1 MKMRLA
7 IIDDESTVCRE
18 LTRVLSADNFDVES
32 FQAGAPFLTR
42 MDQHPFDI
50 VLIDLN
56 LPDMDGIDI
65 LTRVKTTHADTE
77 AIIITGHGT
86 IESAVQ
92 AIKQGAYHF
101 ITKPFRLPEV
111 RSLAAG
117 ARDKILLRRENK
129 NLRKALSGVDFM
141 SGFIGASPA
150 MQNVFDLIRKVAA
163 VDCNIL
169 LQAETGTGK
178 EMAARAI
185 HAESPR
191 KNFPFVSFNCGGFTE
206 ELICSELF
214 GYEKGAFTGAAATKI
229 GLLESANGGSVFLDE
244 IGEMPLAM
252 QVKLLHVI
260 QEKRILRVG
269 GVQPI
274 DLQVRIIAA
283 TNRDLKKAIERGEFR
298 EDLFYRLNVVA
309 INLPK
314 LSERR
319 DDIPLLTAHFME
331 KFNAAFSKKTKRISS
346 QAMGIL
352 MNYNFPGNVRELEN
366 IIQRAVALAEGE
378 SIRVSDLPSDLQKLE
393 FSILE
398 GEGLLSLEDTEK
410 QHIEKVL
417 NITAYNTS
425 LTSSI
430 LNIPRTTLWRRM
442 KRFGLVKKPETTPDD

>member
-1 MKMRLA
+1 
-7 IIDDESTVCRE
+7 
-18 LTRVLSADNFDVES
+18 
-32 FQAGAPFLTR
+32 
-42 MDQHPFDI
+42 
-50 VLIDLN
+50 
-56 LPDMDGIDI
+56 
-65 LTRVKTTHADTE
+65 
-77 AIIITGHGT
+77 
-86 IESAVQ
+86 
-92 AIKQGAYHF
+92 
-101 ITKPFRLPEV
+101 
-111 RSLAAG
+111 
-117 ARDKILLRRENK
+117 
-129 NLRKALSGVDFM
+129 
-141 SGFIGASPA
+141 
-150 MQNVFDLIRKVAA
+150 
-163 VDCNIL
+163 
-169 LQAETGTGK
+169 
-178 EMAARAI
+178 MAARAI
-185 HAESPR
+185 HHESPR
-191 KNFPFVSFNCGGFTE
+191 KNFPFVSFNCGGFAE

-283 TNRDLKKAIERGEFR
+283 TNKDLKKAVERGEFR

-319 DDIPLLTAHFME
+319 DDIPLLTAHFIE
-331 KFNAAFSKKTKRISS
+331 KFNTAFSKKTKRISS

-378 SIRVSDLPSDLQKLE
+378 VIGVSDLPSDLQKLE

-425 LTSSI
+425 LASSI

-442 KRFGLVKKPETTPDD
+442 KRFGLVKKPEDKLGS